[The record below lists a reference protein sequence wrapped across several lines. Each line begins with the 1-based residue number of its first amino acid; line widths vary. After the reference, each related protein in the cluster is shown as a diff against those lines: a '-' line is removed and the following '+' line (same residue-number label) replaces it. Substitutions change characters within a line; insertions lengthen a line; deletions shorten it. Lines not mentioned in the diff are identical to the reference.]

1 MLVKLSNLGM
11 FVYLNI
17 ATLEIFNILVIA
29 DQRFVFPSSVWFIR
43 VWCRSVRVI
52 LQVSFCEFTSS
63 QIFYNVIAEWTFW
76 VEHFFRPNTISRV
89 AIIKT
94 TSTKIVFCLLLL
106 SFSSLFLF
114 LLSFSFVTMILKLLR
129 LKKPAFW
136 LLLTQM
142 TANFPRLVFKKL
154 VRHTIA

>member
-1 MLVKLSNLGM
+1 MLINVLC
-11 FVYLNI
+11 
-17 ATLEIFNILVIA
+17 
-29 DQRFVFPSSVWFIR
+29 FPPVSDSYVSDVEAYVLFY
-43 VWCRSVRVI
+43 RSVSGSLHLARFFI
-52 LQVSFCEFTSS
+52 TLSPNGPFGSNT
-63 QIFYNVIAEWTFW
+63 
-76 VEHFFRPNTISRV
+76 FFRPNTISRV

-94 TSTKIVFCLLLL
+94 TSPKIVFCLLLL

-114 LLSFSFVTMILKLLR
+114 LLSFSFETMILKLLR

-142 TANFPRLVFKKL
+142 TANFPRLVFKKF

>member
-52 LQVSFCEFTSS
+52 LQVSFWEFTSS

-76 VEHFFRPNTISRV
+76 VEHLFRPNTISRV

-114 LLSFSFVTMILKLLR
+114 LLSFSLVTMILKLLR

-136 LLLTQM
+136 ILLTQM
-142 TANFPRLVFKKL
+142 TANFPRLVFKKF